1 VRPKRGAPVSAP
13 CTWEEVERGTA
24 RPAGWTLRTMAK
36 RLAAVGDLWA
46 EMNEVRQ
53 SLREPIAR
61 LRA

>member
-1 VRPKRGAPVSAP
+1 VSAP